1 MRFRSLDDMS
11 NDTKNLVKTVY
22 NGFMH
27 YSGLSKKEIE
37 KLEKKYGKNVLPI
50 KDSFSKV
57 EIFFSV

>member
-1 MRFRSLDDMS
+1 MS